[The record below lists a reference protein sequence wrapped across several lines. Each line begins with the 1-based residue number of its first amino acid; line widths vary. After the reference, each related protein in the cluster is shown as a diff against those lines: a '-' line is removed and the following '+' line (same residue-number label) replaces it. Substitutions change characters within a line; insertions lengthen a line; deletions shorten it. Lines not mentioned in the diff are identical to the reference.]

1 MQSNNDKGGMIHEK
15 NVVGRLAEL
24 YRTNRNIGII
34 SNRIIEHNT
43 KSYLL
48 MEFADGNLN
57 ELHTKVNLLNDKNIF
72 KILYHT
78 SKILETLSFHN
89 LFYTDLKPDNILY
102 KIKEGDR
109 IEVVL
114 GDIGG
119 ICLGDYYEAT
129 PEYSS
134 HEILVFNQGSCNHI
148 NSIWGLMIIFLR
160 AFNYDPNYIYVK
172 DRFSNEFRN
181 KTGID
186 IDALTKTV
194 TQIEKTPIE
203 KNIIIIYK
211 MYYFDYLRK
220 EIYNNMI
227 RFKHGDNEVTEVM
240 NVYAKYFMFIAS
252 SNDFSISI
260 KDVSMIFQQMMDR
273 HTALHNCDALD
284 TMQIN
289 NGNNYVIMKI
299 NTVKNFFNYLDA
311 QIQNLQLSPVQLRQL
326 IKLVDFMKMNLV
338 ETLGDIIKDSNIDVY
353 RMHKCIELRHN
364 DNKVGA
370 FLELVENDI
379 NRREPYPLKQYFN
392 EIKYLLNKKF
402 DIRIQ

>member
-1 MQSNNDKGGMIHEK
+1 MVDEIIIKGISQNKKENITIDLYGISIKERNDGKVYFTYGNNELIQNKELGGGGFGTVYLFKSRDDLYKIAVKIYADGAMQSNNDKGGMIHEK

-57 ELHTKVNLLNDKNIF
+57 ELHKKVNLLNDKNIF

-148 NSIWGLMIIFLR
+148 NSIWGLMIMFLR

-172 DRFSNEFRN
+172 DCFRNEFLN

-227 RFKHGDNEVTEVM
+227 RFKHDNNEVTEVM

-260 KDVSMIFQQMMDR
+260 KDVSMIFQQMMD
-273 HTALHNCDALD
+273 
-284 TMQIN
+284 
-289 NGNNYVIMKI
+289 
-299 NTVKNFFNYLDA
+299 
-311 QIQNLQLSPVQLRQL
+311 
-326 IKLVDFMKMNLV
+326 
-338 ETLGDIIKDSNIDVY
+338 
-353 RMHKCIELRHN
+353 
-364 DNKVGA
+364 
-370 FLELVENDI
+370 
-379 NRREPYPLKQYFN
+379 
-392 EIKYLLNKKF
+392 
-402 DIRIQ
+402 